1 MRQLPVAKWLWQRAL
16 TTEVLVWFPG
26 GVSYWL
32 QSRLPFRQSVI
43 ISQDGKLINFHSMNS
58 LSKSNEGRGKM
69 SNFVFG
75 ELGGVCYLLVDGD
88 GGMEQSLVQ
97 GQLKFKVM
105 CLEDATIVCSIY
117 LYKSYIYVPLFLL
130 LWPDW
135 QNCHLVT
142 VLHNSTNLMCP
153 VIFFSQL

>member
-1 MRQLPVAKWLWQRAL
+1 MRAEAKC
-16 TTEVLVWFPG
+16 
-26 GVSYWL
+26 
-32 QSRLPFRQSVI
+32 
-43 ISQDGKLINFHSMNS
+43 LILFLGSW
-58 LSKSNEGRGKM
+58 
-69 SNFVFG
+69 G
-75 ELGGVCYLLVDGD
+75 ECYLLVDGD

-135 QNCHLVT
+135 QNCHLT